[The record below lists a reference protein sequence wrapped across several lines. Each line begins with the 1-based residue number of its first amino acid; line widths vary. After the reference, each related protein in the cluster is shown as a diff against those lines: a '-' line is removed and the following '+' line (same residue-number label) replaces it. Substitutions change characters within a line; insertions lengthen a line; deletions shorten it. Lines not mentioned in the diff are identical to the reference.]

1 MFPYP
6 KLCDYILNTDKDGIY
21 SVVKTHLVEPKKIST
36 RKTQKFQ
43 RLPGF
48 LRPIFEVGKKD
59 IKKRFGKISGP
70 VPLPKAF

>member
-1 MFPYP
+1 MV
-6 KLCDYILNTDKDGIY
+6 ILPFYLECNVLWQLIH
-21 SVVKTHLVEPKKIST
+21 SVQLTHIVEPKKIST

-59 IKKRFGKISGP
+59 IKKGFGKISGL